1 MLMLQLLL
9 PTPAALAAATCFL
22 LAHSSFRALA
32 SFAGTFSLGPEHS
45 EMPLAVAEDLAPV
58 AHRED
63 LPSIMEGLK
72 FGNSVQARDSDLCAL
87 RLVCVETCALRRVWV
102 SPSRTPCHPHLHQ

>member
-9 PTPAALAAATCFL
+9 PTPAAHAAATCFL

-32 SFAGTFSLGPEHS
+32 FFAGTLSLGPEHS

-63 LPSIMEGLK
+63 LPSMEGLK

-87 RLVCVETCALRRVWV
+87 RLVR
-102 SPSRTPCHPHLHQ
+102 